1 MMACNL
7 DAYRAA
13 LANLLKDEDETAW
26 TGEELDAALGLALT
40 EVSQRAPLSLSG
52 DVTLDTGGREVPLDS
67 LTGLLWVEEIW
78 WPYEGASYPPNVVPF
93 EVRDGVAHLRTVV
106 EPAPGDM
113 VHVVY
118 AGEQRIEG
126 LDGATATTVP
136 RGWLVLLVTGAAG
149 YAALAKAAAMAR
161 EYSWPTGA
169 AKTMEHWGASMLER
183 FRNRLK
189 AIRPAGGQAWVSWG

>member
-1 MMACNL
+1 MACNL

-13 LANLLKDEDETAW
+13 LANLLKDEDETTW
-26 TGEELDAALGLALT
+26 TEGELDAALGLALT

-78 WPYEGASYPPNVVPF
+78 WPYEGASYPPNVAPF

-169 AKTMEHWGASMLER
+169 ARTMSEWGEAMLGR
-183 FRNRLK
+183 FRARLK
-189 AIRPAGGQAWVSWG
+189 AIRPAAGQAWVSWG

>member
-1 MMACNL
+1 MAYDL
-7 DAYRAA
+7 SAYRTA
-13 LANLLKDEDETAW
+13 LANLLRDQDGVEW
-26 TGEELDAALGLALT
+26 TQGELDAALGLALAD
-40 EVSQRAPLSLSG
+40 VSQRAPLSLSG

-67 LTGLLWVEEIW
+67 LPGLLWVEAIW
-78 WPYEGASYPPNVVPF
+78 WPYEGVSRPPNVAPF
-93 EVRDGVAHLRTVV
+93 EVRDGVAGLHTVV

-113 VHVVY
+113 VHVLY
-118 AGEQRIEG
+118 AGEQRIDG

-136 RGWLVLLVTGAAG
+136 REWLGLLATGAAG

-161 EYSWPTGA
+161 EYSWPAGS

-189 AIRPAGGQAWVSWG
+189 GIRPAGGQAWVSWG